1 MFLAKL
7 ESLIFLCLLIVF
19 IPGMI
24 VSKIIQL
31 HKAGC
36 DPIRYSFCTIFCK
49 KIMSGIFFFIF
60 LAVSHSIYACL
71 KMAGICI
78 GIVRCLPVCCAEK
91 SQLADLDPVKVI
103 DHMLLQIRQC
113 IGSLSV
119 VGIDRIKFVGIKE
132 IIVTAAANGT
142 DPFQLIVIFENAHK
156 TGNITF
162 HRRFVDNTGM
172 SDTTFAPINNVTRE
186 QMATILFRYT
196 KTAAPDK
203 AKASAD
209 LSGFA
214 DAGNVN
220 DWAVDAMRWA
230 VGQKLIA
237 GITLEQ
243 SVYLQPRGNATRAQ
257 AATVLTRYYAQ

>member
-7 ESLIFLCLLIVF
+7 ESLIFLCLFIVF

-24 VSKIIQL
+24 VGKIIQL

-36 DPIRYSFCTIFCK
+36 DPIRYSLCTIFCK

-60 LAVSHSIYACL
+60 LAVSHGIYACL
-71 KMAGICI
+71 KVTGICVS
-78 GIVRCLPVCCAEK
+78 IVRCLPVCCAEK
-91 SQLADLDPVKVI
+91 SKLADLDPVEVI

-119 VGIDRIKFVGIKE
+119 VGIDRIKFIGIKE

-172 SDTTFAPINNVTRE
+172 SDTTLGSSDTVVAHHHGNRSPPSNALRNIFAGKI
-186 QMATILFRYT
+186 ALYLSFFLLFLIG
-196 KTAAPDK
+196 DK
-203 AKASAD
+203 AYQILPCSK
-209 LSGFA
+209 SGNSLGNA
-214 DAGNVN
+214 DACSC
-220 DWAVDAMRWA
+220 DTCQDTCLFHSHILPPFLKAEEFPA
-230 VGQKLIA
+230 
-237 GITLEQ
+237 
-243 SVYLQPRGNATRAQ
+243 
-257 AATVLTRYYAQ
+257 